1 MEKYKKSYKKN
12 MFKISAPTW
21 NVEFELPD
29 GSYSTS
35 DIQEHFEYIFKEHG
49 GKTVN
54 PSIRISTNKIEN
66 RITFRIKPRYYS
78 NF

>member
-35 DIQEHFEYIFKEHG
+35 DIQDHFEYVFKSMVERLL
-49 GKTVN
+49 
-54 PSIRISTNKIEN
+54 ILQ
-66 RITFRIKPRYYS
+66 
-78 NF
+78 